1 MDAVILDLLIP
12 AQSLGHTG
20 ISPLVPLQRRSCLPR
35 SIRLV
40 PEHLVLFSVGV
51 SDFTGQSLGVG
62 PRVEAEDEW
71 LVEVRGVGWAPSS
84 GWNSLPA
91 SALC

>member
-12 AQSLGHTG
+12 AQSLGHTWDLSTG
-20 ISPLVPLQRRSCLPR
+20 TPAETELPAEVYSLSPRA
-35 SIRLV
+35 
-40 PEHLVLFSVGV
+40 FSPVQCGR
-51 SDFTGQSLGVG
+51 DFTGQSLGVG